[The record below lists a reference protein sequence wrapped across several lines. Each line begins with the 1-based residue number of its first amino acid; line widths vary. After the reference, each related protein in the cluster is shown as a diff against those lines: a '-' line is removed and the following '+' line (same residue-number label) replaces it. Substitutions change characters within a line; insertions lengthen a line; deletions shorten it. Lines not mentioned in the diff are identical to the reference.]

1 MQALIEEAKFLI
13 LADTEKW
20 TFWDDLTLKTNF
32 ELFGSHDWVPLSF
45 WVELGNVY
53 TILFPLGDTCERN
66 VDLSGT

>member
-1 MQALIEEAKFLI
+1 MLSSWVWLLGTALMI
-13 LADTEKW
+13 LYSW
-20 TFWDDLTLKTNF
+20 LLLKTNF

-53 TILFPLGDTCERN
+53 TILFPLGDTCERT